1 MENYMNQDYIS
12 HLIQHY
18 ASTGIIHN
26 ALVPFYDQHGRWRGG
41 TTRWKCA
48 SSQPLLAKIKSSLLP
63 SWRRTRKRRSG
74 ITLRTSFYWTGAE
87 PFRLRY
93 GCIEGS
99 LIVSSNAMIYAANL
113 RHVGGHFITSSNL
126 RIHLPCLASVAGN
139 FEAMQSFHV
148 AAPLLR
154 RVGGNV
160 MLAGC
165 LPPSLE
171 TVAGRLGIY
180 GADSVYAACLRHVG
194 GCLVISKANEARL
207 PLLETVNGGLLMTH
221 PAKKIDVPGLRIVG
235 GDFLAGEV
243 TDIRAPRLEAVI
255 GHLETSFAMEFY
267 HPRIKVGGDWTV
279 CPGAV
284 EHWAMRAAARLA
296 MRDDST
302 PFFL

>member
-1 MENYMNQDYIS
+1 MENHMNQDYIL

-41 TTRWKCA
+41 ATRWKCA

-87 PFRLRY
+87 PVRLRY
-93 GCIEGS
+93 GCIKGS
-99 LIVSSNAMIYAANL
+99 FIVNSNVMIDAVSL
-113 RHVGGHFITSSNL
+113 RHVGGHFITNSDQ
-126 RIHLPCLASVAGN
+126 RIHLPRLASVAGN

-148 AAPLLR
+148 AAPRLR
-154 RVGGNV
+154 GVGGNV
-160 MLAGC
+160 MLVGQ

-180 GADSVYAACLRHVG
+180 WTSSVDAQLLRHVG
-194 GCLVISKANEARL
+194 GCLVISKANEARF

-221 PAKKIDVPGLRIVG
+221 PGKKMYVPALKIVG

-243 TDIRAPRLEAVI
+243 TDIRAPRLEAVK
-255 GHLETSFAMEFY
+255 GHLDTSFAMEFY

-279 CPGAV
+279 RPGAV
-284 EHWAMRAAARLA
+284 ENWVLRSAARLA
-296 MRDDST
+296 MRGL
-302 PFFL
+302 PLFL